1 MSQPNVVTSQNSELP
16 PPVVKTIQ
24 TPEQAPNGLWTNHW
38 MEDST
43 LREKDLTGDWLSAV
57 LMWRGCRL
65 SKRWQGSG
73 GSPHPSLFPE
83 GNPVIGMGWFV
94 DGIDQCAVDTPDDC
108 RIAKWWPSF
117 VEPSSF
123 SHALISFYLY
133 RPIGELSPFP
143 AAGWPSN
150 TKVVSLVF

>member
-1 MSQPNVVTSQNSELP
+1 MSQPNVVTSQNSELSR
-16 PPVVKTIQ
+16 PVVKTIQ

-83 GNPVIGMGWFV
+83 ANPVIGMGWFV
-94 DGIDQCAVDTPDDC
+94 DWIDQCAVHTPDDC
-108 RIAKWWPSF
+108 RIAKWWP
-117 VEPSSF
+117 PSW
-123 SHALISFYLY
+123 
-133 RPIGELSPFP
+133 SPSAIAMP
-143 AAGWPSN
+143 
-150 TKVVSLVF
+150 